1 LKILLYVCFLNFF
14 SFTVAFFAQEKF
26 IGDLFVGKN
35 LLGDPNLLNK

>member
-1 LKILLYVCFLNFF
+1 MFPKFLFF
-14 SFTVAFFAQEKF
+14 YRSLFAQEKF